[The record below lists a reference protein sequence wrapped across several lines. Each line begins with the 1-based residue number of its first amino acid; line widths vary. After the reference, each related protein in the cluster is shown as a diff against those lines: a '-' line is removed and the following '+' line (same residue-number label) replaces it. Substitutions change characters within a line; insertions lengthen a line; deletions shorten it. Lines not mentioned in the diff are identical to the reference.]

1 MVNRGRGRQAEA
13 RKAGGALLRRIIPAL
28 LYAEVKRMGVDILSL
43 IGNYAF
49 PIVACIALFWKLD
62 KDQDRH
68 KEEMDAIRESLDSN
82 TKAVLELTAFIKNR
96 ED

>member
-1 MVNRGRGRQAEA
+1 ME
-13 RKAGGALLRRIIPAL
+13 
-28 LYAEVKRMGVDILSL
+28 
-43 IGNYAF
+43 
-49 PIVACIALFWKLD
+49 

>member
-28 LYAEVKRMGVDILSL
+28 LYAEVERMEVDILTL

-49 PIVACIALFWKLD
+49 PIVACIALFWKMD